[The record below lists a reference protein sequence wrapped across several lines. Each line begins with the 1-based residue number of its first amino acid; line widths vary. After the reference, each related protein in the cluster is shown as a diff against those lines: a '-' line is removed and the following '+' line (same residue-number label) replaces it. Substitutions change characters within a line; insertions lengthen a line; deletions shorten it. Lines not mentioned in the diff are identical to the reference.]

1 MDYGFLTL
9 IQKIAQ
15 TSLDRQKPRSGDYD
29 VDGITYCGTCG
40 KARQGFK
47 EFPLPTEENPDNIIR
62 VKMGFLCDCDKA
74 EEEREKAE
82 EQRKKDFERIEKLR
96 AISLMDE
103 RMKES
108 RFGTFEETKYNAKNL
123 KLCRRYVEKFDQMM
137 ENNQGL
143 LLWGDVG
150 TGKSFAAACIA
161 NDLLDQ
167 MHPVVMTSFVKLIAA
182 MDADRSISERLI
194 NQLNAADLVIFDD
207 LGTERSTDTALEKV
221 YNIIDSRYRR
231 KRPMIVTTNV
241 TMNQM
246 KEEADLRYRRIYD
259 RLFEGCYP
267 MQFVGPSWRKKTA
280 ARSWDAM
287 AKLLEDD

>member
-1 MDYGFLTL
+1 MDLGYYAL
-9 IQKIAQ
+9 IQKIAK
-15 TSLDRQKPRSGDYD
+15 TSLDTQKPRPGDFE
-29 VDGITYCGTCG
+29 VNGILYCGKC
-40 KARQGFK
+40 KKPRQGYMDV
-47 EFPLPTEENPDNIIR
+47 PSPTAGDQHDTIR
-62 VKMGFLCDCDKA
+62 VKVGFTCDCDKA
-74 EEEREKAE
+74 EDERKQAAE
-82 EQRKKDFERIEKLR
+82 QKKKDLERIKKLR
-96 AISLMDE
+96 SISLMDE

-108 RFGTFEETKYNAKNL
+108 RFGTFEETKYNTQNL
-123 KLCRRYVEKFDQMM
+123 KLCRKYVNKFDQMM
-137 ENNQGL
+137 EENQGL
-143 LLWGDVG
+143 LFWGDVG

-161 NDLLDQ
+161 NALLDK
-167 MHPVVMTSFVKLIAA
+167 MHPVVMTSFVKLISA

-194 NQLNAADLVIFDD
+194 NQLNTADLVIFDD

-241 TMNQM
+241 TMDQM

-259 RLFEGCYP
+259 RLFEGCFP
-267 MQFVGPSWRKKTA
+267 MQFSGPSWRKKAA

>member
-1 MDYGFLTL
+1 MENGYAAL
-9 IQKIAQ
+9 ILKIAQ
-15 TSLDRQKPRSGDYD
+15 TSLNRQKPRPGDFES
-29 VDGITYCGTCG
+29 DGILYCGTCG
-40 KARQGFK
+40 KPRQGYRDI
-47 EFPLPTEENPDNIIR
+47 PSPTEENENNTIR
-62 VKMGFLCDCDKA
+62 VKMAYSCDCDKA
-74 EEEREKAE
+74 QEEKEKAE
-82 EQRKKDFERIEKLR
+82 EQRMRDLERIEKLR
-96 AISLMDE
+96 SISLMDD

-123 KLCRRYVEKFDQMM
+123 KLCRRYVDKFDQMM

-143 LLWGDVG
+143 LFWGDVG

-161 NDLLDQ
+161 NALLDKV
-167 MHPVVMTSFVKLIAA
+167 HSVVMTSFVKLIAA
-182 MDADRSISERLI
+182 MDADRSISEQLI

-207 LGTERSTDTALEKV
+207 LGSERSTDTALEKV

-241 TMNQM
+241 TMDQM
-246 KEEADLRYRRIYD
+246 KEEADIRYRRIYD

-267 MQFVGPSWRKKTA
+267 MQFVGPSWRKKA
-280 ARSWDAM
+280 AAKSWDAM

>member
-1 MDYGFLTL
+1 MDNGFFTL
-9 IQKIAQ
+9 LQKIAQ
-15 TSLDRQKPRSGDYD
+15 TSLNMQKQRDGDYEI
-29 VDGITYCGTCG
+29 DGILYCGTCG
-40 KARQGFK
+40 RPRQGFRDIPSSK
-47 EFPLPTEENPDNIIR
+47 DDGSIGTIR
-62 VKMGFLCDCDKA
+62 VKMALSCDCDKA
-74 EEEREKAE
+74 EEEKKKAE
-82 EQRKKDFERIEKLR
+82 EQRRKDLEKIEKLR
-96 AISLMDE
+96 SVSLMDE

-108 RFGTFEETKYNAKNL
+108 RFGSFEETKYNARNL
-123 KLCRRYVEKFDQMM
+123 KLCRRYVDKFDQMI

-143 LLWGDVG
+143 LFWGDVG

-161 NDLLDQ
+161 NALLDKV
-167 MHPVVMTSFVKLIAA
+167 HSVVMTSFVKLIAA
-182 MDADRSISERLI
+182 MDADRSISEQLI

-241 TMNQM
+241 TMDQM

-267 MQFVGPSWRKKTA
+267 VQFVGPSWRKKA
-280 ARSWDAM
+280 AAKSWDAM

>member
-1 MDYGFLTL
+1 MDNGFFTL
-9 IQKIAQ
+9 LQKIAQ
-15 TSLDRQKPRSGDYD
+15 TSLNMQKPRDGDYEI
-29 VDGITYCGTCG
+29 DGILYCGTCG
-40 KARQGFK
+40 KPRQGYRDI
-47 EFPLPTEENPDNIIR
+47 PSSNDDGSNSTIR
-62 VKMGFLCDCDKA
+62 VKMAFSCDCDKA
-74 EEEREKAE
+74 EEEKAKAE
-82 EQRKKDFERIEKLR
+82 EQRRKDLEKIEKLR
-96 AISLMDE
+96 SVSLMDE

-108 RFGTFEETKYNAKNL
+108 RFGSFEETKYNARNL
-123 KLCRRYVEKFDQMM
+123 KLCRRYVDKFDQMM

-143 LLWGDVG
+143 LFWGDVG

-161 NDLLDQ
+161 NALLDKV
-167 MHPVVMTSFVKLIAA
+167 HSVVMTSFVKLIAA
-182 MDADRSISERLI
+182 MDADRSISEHLI

-241 TMNQM
+241 TMDQM

-267 MQFVGPSWRKKTA
+267 MQFVGPSWRKKA
-280 ARSWDAM
+280 AAKSWDAM